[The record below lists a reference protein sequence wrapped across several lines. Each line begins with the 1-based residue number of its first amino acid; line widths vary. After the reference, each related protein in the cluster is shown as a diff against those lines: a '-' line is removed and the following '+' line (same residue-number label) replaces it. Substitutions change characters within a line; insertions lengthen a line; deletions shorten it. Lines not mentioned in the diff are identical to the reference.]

1 MSKAHKDP
9 EYQRNRRRLLSERGI
24 SCHWCGTTENLTAD
38 HLLEVD
44 AGGGHEA
51 DNLVAACASCNNIRG
66 HKYQSNKIKHRTN
79 ARTNATQNI
88 RDISQNA
95 FLHTKNEAPTQVFPL
110 SDGPDQPE
118 LALTGHDQPRLE
130 TIQPDAAGS
139 YADAVRDWALE
150 HMDVTLMPWQV
161 HALHGQL
168 LHDENG
174 DLLHRTSLV
183 STARQNGKT
192 VALGALVG
200 WWLTEMPKI
209 RGKKQTVLSTANRLD
224 LAVSLFDALAD
235 ILEIRFAAKII
246 RAYGRN
252 AVEMPDGSR
261 WTIRAAKPS
270 VGHGTSNDLVLVDEL
285 WDIATTAIDGG
296 LIPSMRAK
304 HSPLLS
310 AWSTAGTEASTA
322 FLRWRE
328 QGLRSID
335 KGEATSLY
343 MAEWSPPPDLDPNTP
358 AAWCYG
364 NPALGHGTI
373 EMATIQAESENPDRA
388 QFLRAS
394 VNLWVASDKGWISS
408 GIWPALKHDGDI
420 PLTNSVIAIE
430 TSMDDARY
438 FGVRAVQLPDRKTAV
453 KVEFVCDSFV
463 QVMLEVD
470 RLATDPTVKFA
481 ITPSID
487 IHWPV
492 RLEPRR
498 TIVGYGEILKYTPT
512 VRNMINEKRLV
523 HDGSAQLAEHIQ
535 RAVAVRSQGSI
546 ALSSQRSPGP
556 IELARCTVWAAA
568 LASRSQMTGK
578 PIIAFSR

>member
-1 MSKAHKDP
+1 MGKAHQSP
-9 EYQRNRRRLLSERGI
+9 EYQRNRKRLLSERGI

-51 DNLVAACASCNNIRG
+51 DNLVAACASCNNRRG
-66 HKYQSNKIKHRTN
+66 HKYVQQKNAHKIN
-79 ARTNATQNI
+79 ARKNI
-88 RDISQNA
+88 TKVENV
-95 FLHTKNEAPTQVFPL
+95 FLHTKIETPTQVFPL
-110 SDGPDQPE
+110 SDSPNQPE

-130 TIQPDAAGS
+130 TIQPEAAGS
-139 YADAVRDWALE
+139 YAGAVRDWALE

-492 RLEPRR
+492 RLESRR

-568 LASRSQMTGK
+568 LASRSQITGK
-578 PIIAFSR
+578 PVIAFSR